1 MDLRMSRFG
10 PGSRR
15 ARIALVVVM
24 VTSALL
30 AVPSAARA
38 DSEDR
43 ELEAERW
50 RQLAMLVADNNRRI
64 DGLNADIHVATSK
77 LETLAVE
84 IAETQAKLE
93 VTRAEANRLRAIVR
107 GRAAFIYRQAHAP
120 QLAVGEI
127 ADARDVAS
135 GSKYAESAT
144 RVDTSKVNALAAIV
158 ETLDA
163 QRKSLDTQRGQAESQ
178 RQRLELA
185 REGLRSLG
193 DKQKKL
199 LDDAGAVTLMGS
211 PSLTAEEVTAWF
223 LGTRRKFQLSEG
235 TTMTDL
241 VRLFYE
247 EGKVVNVKPDVAFA
261 QAIIETGS
269 FGHAADNNYSGIG
282 ACDSCDGKQPGFPT
296 ARDGVRGQ
304 VQLLRAYA
312 DKTVTAADLKNPPSP
327 TIWGTGDGA
336 ASRFETF
343 SHKGRAPTWNAMGA
357 GNWATDP
364 NYSYKVLGVYFDI
377 VTWAAK
383 KV

>member
-1 MDLRMSRFG
+1 MQLRMFRSG
-10 PGSRR
+10 PGLRR
-15 ARIALVVVM
+15 ARAALASALVA
-24 VTSALL
+24 SAIL
-30 AVPSAARA
+30 AVPTAARA

-64 DGLNADIHVATSK
+64 TDLNQDIDSATGK
-77 LETLAVE
+77 LQTLAVE
-84 IAETQAKLE
+84 ISETQAKLDT
-93 VTRAEANRLRAIVR
+93 TRAEANRLRGIVK
-107 GRAAFIYRQAHAP
+107 GRAAFIYRQANSP
-120 QLAVGEI
+120 QLAVGDI
-127 ADARDVAS
+127 SDVRDIAS
-135 GSKYAESAT
+135 GSKYAQSAT
-144 RVDTSKVNALAAIV
+144 RVDTAKVDALAAVV
-158 ETLDA
+158 ETLDT
-163 QRKSLDTQRGQAESQ
+163 QRKSLDSQRTQAETQ

-211 PSLTAEEVTAWF
+211 PSLSADEVTAWF

-241 VRLFYE
+241 VRLFYD
-247 EGKVVNVKPDVAFA
+247 EGKTVNIKPDVAFA

-312 DKTVTAADLKNPPSP
+312 DKNVTAADLGNPPSP
-327 TIWGTGDGA
+327 TIWGTGEGA
-336 ASRFETF
+336 AQRFETF
-343 SHKGRAPTWNAMGA
+343 VHKGRAPTWNAMGA